1 MGADAQIAVLT
12 SMNLNKNPRFEYLH
26 CTWDPAVVAL
36 LAGIAEEIWRC
47 PELAEAAAMRPQEH
61 GNIFGGLGPANAPR
75 AAGGGDAGELA
86 AELEGMD
93 LGDFSEDLDFNL

>member
-1 MGADAQIAVLT
+1 
-12 SMNLNKNPRFEYLH
+12 MNLNKNPQFEYFN
-26 CTWDPAVVAL
+26 CTWDPNVVGL

-75 AAGGGDAGELA
+75 APRTSPAALQLA
-86 AELEGMD
+86 RISLSAETAVRCLLSTQNGS
-93 LGDFSEDLDFNL
+93 G